1 MARRALNKRI
11 WIGAVLVVLLAISA
25 SLRASVVVQNK
36 TKLRITVSGKKSDK
50 RISIAGADVLLRSND
65 GGFEAN
71 PSTDSKGIANV
82 SEVPYGKVLIQVTA
96 AGWETFGQ
104 FYDLNRKELT
114 IPVELEPSQ
123 QPTPTPKPTETPS
136 TE

>member
-11 WIGAVLVVLLAISA
+11 LIGAGLVVLLTISA
-25 SLRASVVVQNK
+25 SLRATVVQNK
-36 TKLRITVSGKKSDK
+36 TKLRITVSGKRSDK
-50 RISIAGADVLLRSND
+50 TISIAGADVLVRSND
-65 GGFEAN
+65 GGFEAT
-71 PSTDSKGIANV
+71 PPTDSKGIANV

-96 AGWETFGQ
+96 AGWVTFGR
-104 FYDLNRKELT
+104 FYDLNKKEQT

-136 TE
+136 SE